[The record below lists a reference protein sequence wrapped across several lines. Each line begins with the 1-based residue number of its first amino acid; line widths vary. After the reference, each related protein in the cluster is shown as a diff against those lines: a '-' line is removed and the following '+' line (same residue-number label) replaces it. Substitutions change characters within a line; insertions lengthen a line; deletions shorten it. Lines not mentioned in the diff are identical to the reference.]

1 MGAVYKARDREL
13 DRLVAL
19 KVIRPELA
27 GLPEILQRFKQEL
40 ILARKVTHRN
50 VIRIFDL
57 GEAEGLKFITME
69 FIEGR
74 DLKSLLGQEGKLS
87 PDRAVEIIQQVCLA
101 LEAAHAEGVVHR
113 DLKPQ
118 NIMLD
123 QQGRASVMDFGIA
136 RSLELGGMT
145 QTGAVMGTPEYM
157 SPEQVRGEHV
167 DTRSD
172 LFTLGVIFQQLL
184 TGALPYQAETAMASM
199 FKRTKERAIPVREID
214 PAVPQILSDIV
225 GKCLEIEPEHRFQ
238 SARELY
244 DALEAWKGGAGA
256 PLGARSLRWAR
267 RALRNRAVMGSAVAV
282 LLVLLGGVVLRD
294 RLSSRS
300 PGNSAAPADMRSLAI
315 ISFRNASGDA
325 SLDWLGSSL
334 ANMLN
339 TDIGQSAHLRI
350 VSLDRI
356 HQTLKDLRIDANADL
371 DPDTLRRI
379 AELSNA
385 DTVVWGQYA
394 KARENIHI
402 DANLKDLKR
411 QQTVAVTAEAAGEDA
426 LTGAVNKLAQSIRGN
441 LSLSSSALKEME
453 AAAFTPSSTSAEA
466 IRDFTEG
473 LGLARQG
480 KNLEA
485 QKALQA
491 AVQKDPNFAL
501 AYSRLGQVDVKLGYE
516 SDAEAASRQAVQ
528 LSEKLPTPERYLI
541 LAIHAQIM
549 KDYPK
554 AIEAYENLARA
565 APGDSD
571 VQSTLG
577 GLYEDTGA
585 FDKARDHYLKVTQAE
600 PKNANALLA
609 MGRVEV
615 DSGNL
620 DSGVDYFNRALALA
634 IQFENQEQ
642 RALILQALGVVY
654 RMLQKPDDALNYYQ
668 QALEIRRQLKDQLG
682 IADSLRGIAA
692 VEISKGQLAAALKVY
707 LESIQIRREIG
718 DKKGLG
724 DTLIDLGYLY
734 NSLGRYDDGLKAEK
748 EALQIEH
755 EAGDRSN
762 EGLALN
768 NIGIAYTE
776 KSQYEDARTYFERAL
791 QLRQDLKVPQDIAQ
805 SLHNLG
811 ETSLNLGEFDPALK
825 YYMQELEYLRTAGD
839 QRGEAIDSDSL
850 AILYTYQG
858 QYGRAL
864 RANEDALKS
873 VSEAH
878 ESGELRASIMADYG
892 KVLGEA
898 GRFEDAQKALD
909 EALQVARQINNQAD
923 IARALM
929 FRGDAFFY
937 AGDFKSAER
946 AYEGAVQA
954 ASQTSDRA
962 LLLQSK
968 LNRAKLAVSLGRGGS
983 VISTLKSLGQDA
995 DTLGL
1000 KYLSVDS
1007 SLYLAEALI
1016 QTHNYAQARTEL
1028 ERVLTQ
1034 SEKMGLRGL
1043 LARGHFLMATA
1054 LRLAGHTADSGRE
1067 LEQARQILSDIRKEA
1082 GESVMKR
1089 VDFAAIM
1096 QQAS

>member
-1 MGAVYKARDREL
+1 
-13 DRLVAL
+13 
-19 KVIRPELA
+19 
-27 GLPEILQRFKQEL
+27 
-40 ILARKVTHRN
+40 
-50 VIRIFDL
+50 
-57 GEAEGLKFITME
+57 
-69 FIEGR
+69 
-74 DLKSLLGQEGKLS
+74 
-87 PDRAVEIIQQVCLA
+87 
-101 LEAAHAEGVVHR
+101 VVHR

-136 RSLELGGMT
+136 RSLEFGMT

-172 LFTLGVIFQQLL
+172 LFTLGIIFQELL
-184 TGALPYQAETAMASM
+184 TGALPYRAETAMASM
-199 FKRTKERAIPVREID
+199 FKRTKERAVPVREIN

-225 GKCLEIEPEHRFQ
+225 GKCLEIEPQNRFQ

-244 DALEAWKGGAGA
+244 DALEAWKRGAGA

-267 RALRNRAVMGSAVAV
+267 RALRNRAVMGSVAV
-282 LLVLLGGVVLRD
+282 LLLLVVGGLVLHN
-294 RLSSRS
+294 RLSSLT
-300 PGNSAAPADMRSLAI
+300 PGNSAAPADMRSLAV

-394 KARENIHI
+394 KAGEQIHI

-411 QQTVAVTAEAAGEDA
+411 QQTVAVSAEAAGEDA
-426 LTGAVNKLAQSIRGN
+426 LTGAVNKLAHSIREN

-453 AAAFTPSSTSAEA
+453 AAAFTPSSTSVEA

-485 QKALQA
+485 QKAFQA

-501 AYSRLGQVDVKLGYE
+501 AYSKLGQVDVKLGYE

-541 LAIHAQIM
+541 LAIHAQIT
-549 KDYPK
+549 KDYSK
-554 AIEAYENLARA
+554 AIEAYENLAKA
-565 APGDSD
+565 EPGDTD
-571 VQSTLG
+571 VQFNLG

-585 FDKARDHYLKVTQAE
+585 LDKARDHYTKVTQAE

-609 MGRVEV
+609 MGRVELA
-615 DSGNL
+615 SGNL
-620 DSGVDYFNRALALA
+620 DAGVDYLNRALALA

-642 RALILQALGVVY
+642 RALILEALGVAY
-654 RMLQKPDDALNYYQ
+654 QMLQKPDDALNYYQ
-668 QALEIRRQLKDQLG
+668 QALEIWRQLKNQLG
-682 IADSLRGIAA
+682 IADSLKGIAQ
-692 VEISKGQLAAALKVY
+692 VELSKGRAAQALKDV

-724 DTLIDLGYLY
+724 DTLIDLAYLY
-734 NSLGRYDDGLKAEK
+734 NSRGQYDDVLKAGK

-755 EAGDRSN
+755 EAGDRTN
-762 EGLALN
+762 EAVALN
-768 NIGIAYTE
+768 NIGTAYFG

-791 QLRQDLKVPQDIAQ
+791 QLRQELKVPQEIAQ

-825 YYMQELEYLRTAGD
+825 YYMQELDYLRTAGD
-839 QRGEAIDSDSL
+839 QRGQAIDSDSL
-850 AILYTYQG
+850 AILFAYQG

-864 RANEDALKS
+864 RASEDALKS
-873 VSEAH
+873 LTEAH
-878 ESGELRASIMADYG
+878 ESGELRATIMCDYG

-898 GRFEDAQKALD
+898 GRFEDAQKTLD
-909 EALQVARQINNQAD
+909 EALQLARQVNNQAD
-923 IARALM
+923 VARALM

-937 AGDFKSAER
+937 AGDLKSAER

-954 ASQTSDRA
+954 ASQTADRSV
-962 LLLQSK
+962 LLQSK
-968 LNRAKLAVSLGRGGS
+968 LNRAKLAVKLGRAGS
-983 VISTLKSLGQDA
+983 AITTLKSLRQDA

-1007 SLYLAEALI
+1007 SLYLAEGLI
-1016 QTHNYAQARTEL
+1016 QTHDYAQARIEV
-1028 ERVLTQ
+1028 ERALTQ

-1054 LRLAGHTADSGRE
+1054 LRLTGHTTDSERE

-1089 VDFAAIM
+1089 IDFAAIV
-1096 QQAS
+1096 QQPS